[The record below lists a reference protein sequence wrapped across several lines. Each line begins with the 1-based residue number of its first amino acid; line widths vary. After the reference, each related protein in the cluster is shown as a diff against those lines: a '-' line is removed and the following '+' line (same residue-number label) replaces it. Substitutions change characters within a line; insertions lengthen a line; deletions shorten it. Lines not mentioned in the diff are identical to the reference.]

1 MVICSILQF
10 QKDVSIANLSFPIL
24 ISSKGLGYTWPFSLS
39 VGQKYILWE
48 LILDVVVL
56 SGLGDVL
63 ISHL

>member
-1 MVICSILQF
+1 MCQSQIYLFPYLSH
-10 QKDVSIANLSFPIL
+10 QKGWDIPA
-24 ISSKGLGYTWPFSLS
+24 PFSLS